1 MIVLGFGTVA
11 GAVYVAVVAAAVP
24 PPDCGVEALSTPQA
38 VPLQPGPDK
47 DHESAVLGLD
57 PGRGVK
63 IVATVAVEP
72 VPTLAGAD
80 TVNEKLLVIVIAA
93 EACLEGSAT
102 LCAVNVS
109 VWEEGRICGA
119 TNRPLESTEPHAD
132 PQPRAE
138 RLQRTAVSGC
148 PPLVI
153 FG

>member
-24 PPDCGVEALSTPQA
+24 TPDCGVEALSTPQV

-47 DHESAVLGLD
+47 DHEIAVLGLD
-57 PGRGVK
+57 PGTGVK
-63 IVATVAVEP
+63 VAATVAFEF
-72 VPTLAGAD
+72 VPTLACAD
-80 TVNEKLLVIVIAA
+80 RVNEKLLVIVIAA

-109 VWEEGRICGA
+109 VGDEGKVCGA
-119 TNRPLESTEPHAD
+119 TNRPPESREPHVE

-138 RLQRTAVSGC
+138 RLQRTAVSGW
-148 PPLVI
+148 PPLVM